1 MRIGLIVRAEERGLG
16 IQTYEAWR
24 HLSPAKTLLVDVGTE
39 RAFGFD
45 GRPERYPDATVFHA
59 PDLRFDEK
67 RTRDWLEG
75 LDVVWSAETF
85 YDWRMC
91 DWARDM
97 GVRTVCHAN
106 PELWP
111 HYRYPFPEP
120 DAWWVATPWRL
131 EHLPPRTRVVPH
143 PVALDRFE
151 TGDHLGPY
159 DTWDG
164 PLRVLHVVGRAAIGD
179 RNGTATLLEAVRN
192 LRRPM
197 DITVASQRP
206 DELGNLPAGNR
217 RHRVFLRTMGPTRE
231 YPQLYE
237 QQDVLVL
244 PRRYGGLCLPVQEAL
259 GAGLAV
265 VMSDCSPN
273 EIWPGERVLAKPG
286 ITIEMLGGVIDTWNT
301 DPVGLANVLNELSSN
316 REALKAARQASWDW
330 ALLHSWEA
338 LRDTW
343 LDEFDRVVFA

>member
-24 HLSPAKTLLVDVGTE
+24 HLEPAKTLLVDVGSE
-39 RAFGFD
+39 RAFGFG
-45 GRPERYPDATVFHA
+45 GRPERYPGATVFHA
-59 PDLRFDEK
+59 PDLKFDEPAA
-67 RTRDWLEG
+67 RAWLDG
-75 LDVVWSAETF
+75 LDVVWTAETF

-91 DWARDM
+91 TWAREM

-131 EHLPPRTRVVPH
+131 EHLPPRTQVVPH
-143 PVALDRFE
+143 PVALERFE
-151 TGDHLGPY
+151 DGNHPGPH

-164 PLRVLHVVGRAAIGD
+164 QLRVLHVVGRTAIGD
-179 RNGTATLLEAVRN
+179 RNGTALLVEAIRN

-197 DITVASQRP
+197 DITIASQRP

-217 RHRVFLRTMGPTRE
+217 RHRVFLRTMGPTAE
-231 YPQLYE
+231 YPDLYVGH
-237 QQDVLVL
+237 DVLVM

-259 GAGLAV
+259 ASGLAV
-265 VMSDCSPN
+265 VMSDCPPN
-273 EIWPGERVLAKPG
+273 DIWPGPRILAKPG
-286 ITIEMLGGVIDTWNT
+286 VQIEMLGGIIQTWNT
-301 DPVGLANVLNELSSN
+301 DPVGLAGILNELSSSPN
-316 REALKAARQASWDW
+316 LLRGYRMDAWEWAR
-330 ALLHSWEA
+330 LHSWDA
-338 LRDTW
+338 LGDVWRH
-343 LDEFDRVVFA
+343 EFDRVVSA